1 MFENEVVHFRI
12 IHMLNKKIINILNSK
27 VKISHIISNF
37 ELNDLMK
44 SIGKE
49 GNIYEI
55 NIQIKNNG
63 KINSTK
69 IEKYSN

>member
-12 IHMLNKKIINILNSK
+12 IHMLRKKIINILNSK

-63 KINSTK
+63 KINKNRK
-69 IEKYSN
+69 I

>member
-63 KINSTK
+63 KINKNRK
-69 IEKYSN
+69 I

>member
-1 MFENEVVHFRI
+1 MFEDKVVHFRI
-12 IHMLNKKIINILNSK
+12 IHMLRKKIINILNSK

>member
-1 MFENEVVHFRI
+1 
-12 IHMLNKKIINILNSK
+12 
-27 VKISHIISNF
+27 
-37 ELNDLMK
+37 MK

-49 GNIYEI
+49 VNIYEI

>member
-1 MFENEVVHFRI
+1 MFEDKVVHFRI
-12 IHMLNKKIINILNSK
+12 IHMLRKKIINILNSK

-63 KINSTK
+63 KINKNRK
-69 IEKYSN
+69 I

>member
-1 MFENEVVHFRI
+1 MFEDKVVHFRI
-12 IHMLNKKIINILNSK
+12 IHMLRKKIINILNSK

-55 NIQIKNNG
+55 NIQIKIMA
-63 KINSTK
+63 KLTQQK
-69 IEKYSN
+69 

>member
-1 MFENEVVHFRI
+1 MFEDKVVHFRI